1 MGEEKTISVNV
12 GMEKHSLNGHCL
24 GSSNISGT
32 CDSRC
37 GCQLYCLCEGNL
49 RAQPTAG
56 HAHSKGKGRG
66 VHKEKRALHAHTHTH
81 SH

>member
-1 MGEEKTISVNV
+1 MGEEKTIPVHVVSQ
-12 GMEKHSLNGHCL
+12 MLTKWLEKHSLNGHCL

-32 CDSRC
+32 SDSRC

-56 HAHSKGKGRG
+56 RAHSKGKGRG
-66 VHKEKRALHAHTHTH
+66 VQKEK
-81 SH
+81 